1 MGTSLDA
8 LRNPRLFI
16 SLLVNRTFLN
26 TQISLD
32 VYPYQPYNPYRRC
45 AKGTEWQGEQQVKK
59 DDEAWRYIR
68 LSDFSGLSVS
78 FPVPRKRDLAHTY
91 WAHNPSKDRIF
102 READWAPDRGGAHLD
117 RHPRPTSRNDHYI
130 IQKYSKRAGIFSSQ
144 PPEISLFLAVLL
156 SDFAFQYFRHSL
168 VPH

>member
-91 WAHNPSKDRIF
+91 RTHNPSKSRGSNGRRTEHQIGEGFTEIDTRALVAMITTSYQKIQQKSGSFQLSASWDFPFSGSFVVQFFIQIF
-102 READWAPDRGGAHLD
+102 
-117 RHPRPTSRNDHYI
+117 
-130 IQKYSKRAGIFSSQ
+130 
-144 PPEISLFLAVLL
+144 
-156 SDFAFQYFRHSL
+156 
-168 VPH
+168 

>member
-32 VYPYQPYNPYRRC
+32 VYPYQPYYPYRRC

-59 DDEAWRYIR
+59 DDEA
-68 LSDFSGLSVS
+68 
-78 FPVPRKRDLAHTY
+78 
-91 WAHNPSKDRIF
+91 
-102 READWAPDRGGAHLD
+102 
-117 RHPRPTSRNDHYI
+117 
-130 IQKYSKRAGIFSSQ
+130 
-144 PPEISLFLAVLL
+144 
-156 SDFAFQYFRHSL
+156 
-168 VPH
+168 

>member
-91 WAHNPSKDRIF
+91 WAHNPSNPEDLTGGGLSTRWGRGSLSQKI
-102 READWAPDRGGAHLD
+102 APSLYLHRD
-117 RHPRPTSRNDHYI
+117 Y
-130 IQKYSKRAGIFSSQ
+130 IQKVGKEREFSALSPLRFPFFWQFCCPIF
-144 PPEISLFLAVLL
+144 
-156 SDFAFQYFRHSL
+156 HSNI
-168 VPH
+168 